1 MITICCIDDHQIVRE
16 GIKKALHQTDDIQI
30 VLEYNFPKEI
40 LNKPIK
46 EHIDIVLLDLSFG
59 ENYGDFSAIEIVK
72 QKFKNSKIIIFSMLD
87 ERIFGLES
95 LNYGVQGFVSKNQSS
110 TDLINAIRLVNR
122 GKIYVSNE
130 LSQELAIN
138 FSKPKSSTLNELSN
152 REKEVLILIGSGVK
166 LSTIATEL
174 CISVKTISTYKRRIM
189 DKLNLE
195 KNSDIIHYCLKHK
208 LVQQN
213 Y

>member
-1 MITICCIDDHQIVRE
+1 MITICSIDDHQIVRE

-46 EHIDIVLLDLSFG
+46 DDIDIVLLDLSFG

-95 LNYGVQGFVSKNQSS
+95 LNYGVQGF
-110 TDLINAIRLVNR
+110 
-122 GKIYVSNE
+122 
-130 LSQELAIN
+130 
-138 FSKPKSSTLNELSN
+138 
-152 REKEVLILIGSGVK
+152 
-166 LSTIATEL
+166 
-174 CISVKTISTYKRRIM
+174 
-189 DKLNLE
+189 
-195 KNSDIIHYCLKHK
+195 
-208 LVQQN
+208 
-213 Y
+213 